1 MLGLA
6 GSPCALT
13 GVMGL
18 PAHDR
23 WVVDRTGKLSGIAM
37 LLSGRRALSD
47 CAGWLGLTGV

>member
-23 WVVDRTGKLSGIAM
+23 WVVDRTGKLSGIAV
-37 LLSGRRALSD
+37 LPSGRRALSD
-47 CAGWLGLTGV
+47 CAGVVRFV